1 MPAHRLF
8 VPAALVCAT
17 VLASCYTYDPYSND
31 KKVSKTTSGAG
42 IGAAVGAVAGILT
55 GSDSRDRR
63 KRALI
68 GAGVG
73 GSYNKIGGRPEAIPH
88 DLAHL
93 VVEDELD

>member
-1 MPAHRLF
+1 MTFNSRSARLLLASL
-8 VPAALVCAT
+8 AAAT
-17 VLASCYTYDPYSND
+17 VLAGCYTYDPYSNE

-55 GSDSRDRR
+55 GDDSRDRR

-73 GSYNKIGGRPEAIPH
+73 ALAGG
-88 DLAHL
+88 
-93 VVEDELD
+93 